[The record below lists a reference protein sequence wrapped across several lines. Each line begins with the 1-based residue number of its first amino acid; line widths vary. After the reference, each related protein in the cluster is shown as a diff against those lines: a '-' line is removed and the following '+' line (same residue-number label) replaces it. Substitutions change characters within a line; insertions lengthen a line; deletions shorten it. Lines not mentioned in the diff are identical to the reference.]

1 MQELYGL
8 LLGHFVI
15 RKLMFDAAEQ
25 AAVAPRDLSFVNTL
39 KILRCRLPEAP
50 RSVSGLRRWHQQLLT
65 EVAAE
70 VLEPRRNRINPR
82 VIKRKM
88 SNWLKKRGKHRNSP
102 QPTKTF
108 RKSIVMLD

>member
-1 MQELYGL
+1 MQR
-8 LLGHFVI
+8 V
-15 RKLMFDAAEQ
+15 
-25 AAVAPRDLSFVNTL
+25 V
-39 KILRCRLPEAP
+39 EAP
-50 RSVSGLRRWHQQLLT
+50 RSLVGLRRWHADLLT

-70 VLEPRRNRINPR
+70 VLEPRRDRVTPR

-88 SNWLKKRGKHRNSP
+88 SNWLKKRDKHHNFP